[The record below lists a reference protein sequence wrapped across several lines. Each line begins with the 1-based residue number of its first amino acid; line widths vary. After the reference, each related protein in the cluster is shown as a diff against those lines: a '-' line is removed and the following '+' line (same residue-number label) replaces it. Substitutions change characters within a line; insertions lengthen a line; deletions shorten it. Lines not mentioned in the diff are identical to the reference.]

1 MKIAAASAVG
11 CSTRLDQ
18 HAGCACVRHP
28 IAVRCSAAMA
38 HCDSGL
44 ATGQIPLA
52 LRGRLRRRPKVVHP
66 PAVERA
72 CILRVLV
79 GAQAA
84 PVLACTLARRALSSI
99 IVRCSKSVPL
109 PRHVA
114 APAAGVSRCANLGD
128 STSAPDSVASN
139 TSRGN
144 ETLCSNLMPVIPSR
158 RSVISAGCALDWR
171 PRRCDA
177 GRLLHAP
184 SRLAPAVVHEHVEG
198 V

>member
-1 MKIAAASAVG
+1 VAKVPRYRSGLAHIGGGSRAPLTDMLHADPSLAPIIKRRIMKIAAASAVG

-52 LRGRLRRRPKVVHP
+52 LRGRLRWRPKVVHP

-139 TSRGN
+139 TLCPSSR
-144 ETLCSNLMPVIPSR
+144 P
-158 RSVISAGCALDWR
+158 AGL
-171 PRRCDA
+171 
-177 GRLLHAP
+177 
-184 SRLAPAVVHEHVEG
+184 
-198 V
+198 